1 MSPIG
6 PTLRCLL
13 CLATLA
19 LAACA
24 LTGGRAS
31 PPAEGTRARIGLL
44 ETTDIH
50 TNVLS
55 YDYYKLAEDK
65 SIGLER
71 AATLIRAARKEFQNS
86 LTFDAGDTIQGTI
99 LADYQAQVAR
109 WPCSAELAVY
119 RAMDSIGY
127 DAATIGNHEFN
138 YGLEYLSQVTGTPF
152 NVAGVAHKQCAGP
165 KFPLVLA
172 NVVGAKDGKPLFTPW
187 RILTRTIKTQLADGT
202 PGQATLRI
210 GVIGFTPTGI
220 MSWDQR
226 NLEGKVDA
234 IGVVETA
241 QKYVPEMRTAGAD
254 IVVALVH
261 GGLDPTPYGKHTENA
276 GWHLAGVAGVDAML
290 LGHSHAIFPDPTN
303 AKSRYASMPEVDNQR
318 GFVRGV
324 PAVMGN
330 YFGKNIGVV
339 DLALAWHDGHWQV
352 DRAATHAEVRSVK
365 NGDGSF
371 VATDPSIEPLVEHE
385 HEGAIAYVKTP
396 IGRSDYPITTY
407 FVAAGDTS
415 ALELVNRAQ
424 RDYVEKYIKTSMP
437 QLAGIPVLGAASP
450 FKAGFGGPKDFT
462 DVPAGEL
469 AINNAA
475 DLYLYANTLAAVK
488 TTGAGVKAWLEKS
501 ANWFN
506 RIDPAKREAQELV
519 NSRFPTYD
527 FDVLQGNLTYAI
539 DVTRPT
545 GQRIVDLRLAGQP
558 LRDDQPFI
566 VVANNYRT
574 SGGGRFPGLDG
585 KSVVISAPD
594 GNREILI
601 AWVRAQGRITRDK
614 FGVDRNWR
622 FVPVKTAGPVLLTS
636 VAGKLDIA
644 RGAGLDNIAQ
654 VKDNGDGSAVYSIDL
669 SR

>member
-1 MSPIG
+1 MTPVA
-6 PTLRCLL
+6 PALRCLPAL
-13 CLATLA
+13 VVFA
-19 LAACA
+19 LAACTSNPA
-24 LTGGRAS
+24 RLA
-31 PPAEGTRARIGLL
+31 PPAEGTHARIGLL

-55 YDYYKLAEDK
+55 YDYYKLAEDRN
-65 SIGLER
+65 IGLER
-71 AATLIRAARKEFQNS
+71 AATLIRAARKEFENS
-86 LTFDAGDTIQGTI
+86 LTFDSGDTIQGTI
-99 LADYQAQVAR
+99 LADYQAQVAKP
-109 WPCSAELAVY
+109 PCSAELAVY
-119 RAMDSIGY
+119 RAMDAIGY

-152 NVAGVAHKQCAGP
+152 KIAGVVPRKCTGP

-172 NVVGAKDGKPLFTPW
+172 NVVDAKDGKPLFTPW
-187 RILTRTIKTQLADGT
+187 RILTRTITTHAADGSAA
-202 PGQATLRI
+202 QATLRI
-210 GVIGFTPTGI
+210 GVVGFTPTGI
-220 MSWDQR
+220 MEWDQR
-226 NLEGKVDA
+226 NLEGKVNA
-234 IGVVETA
+234 IGVVESA
-241 QKYVPEMRTAGAD
+241 QKYVPELRKAGAD

-261 GGLDPTPYGKHTENA
+261 GGIDPSPYGRNTENA
-276 GWHLAGVAGVDAML
+276 AWHLAGVPGVDVML
-290 LGHSHAIFPDPTN
+290 LGHSHAIFPDPSN
-303 AKSRYASMPEVDNQR
+303 AKSRYASMPEVDNKR

-330 YFGKNIGVV
+330 YFGKNIGVI
-339 DLALAWHDGHWQV
+339 DLALTWRDGHWQV
-352 DRAATHAEVRSVK
+352 DRDATHSEVRSVK
-365 NGDGSF
+365 NADGSF
-371 VATDPSIEPLVEHE
+371 VATDPSIEPLIEHE

-396 IGRSDYPITTY
+396 IGRSEYPITTY

-424 RDYVEKYIKTSMP
+424 RDYVEKYIKASMP

-488 TTGAGVKAWLEKS
+488 TTGAGVRAWLEKS

-506 RIDPAKREAQELV
+506 RIDPTKSEAQELV

-539 DVTRPT
+539 DLTRPA

-558 LRDDQPFI
+558 VRDDQPFI

-601 AWVRAQGRITRDK
+601 AWVRAQGQITRDK
-614 FGVDRNWR
+614 FGMDRNWR
-622 FVPVKTAGPVLLTS
+622 FAPVKTAGPILLTS

-644 RGAGLDNIAQ
+644 RGAGLDNISL